1 MNAPDRDALL
11 ELVAAYALGV
21 LPPSEHAHV
30 AAFIL
35 ADADARAEYE
45 DLRGTSSLLG
55 LIAEEPVDTARAARM
70 KERLLAT
77 VRADVAPS
85 GQRLATRAVSR
96 SSAIWGTGL
105 AAAAALTFA
114 LISVIQNFSLRSD
127 LHEAQRRVTALQTQ
141 AKGEHQRVVRDD
153 RMLADLTAG
162 DAKRYPVV
170 YGTVVKRGTHV
181 YLALS
186 ALPAIPRGKVYQA
199 WTVARGATGVTP
211 SVTFT
216 PSANGVTLV
225 PMPEDASKLS
235 AVALTV
241 EPEGGSKTPTSK
253 AAFLQPLT

>member
-1 MNAPDRDALL
+1 MNAPDRDHML

-21 LPPSEHAHV
+21 LPAADHALV

-35 ADADARAEYE
+35 SDPDARAEYD
-45 DLRGTSSLLG
+45 DLRGASSLLG

-77 VRADVAPS
+77 VRADAAPTS
-85 GQRLATRAVSR
+85 ARVATRAVTR

-105 AAAAALTFA
+105 AAAAALAFA

-127 LHEAQRRVTALQTQ
+127 LHESQRRVTALQTQ
-141 AKGEHQRVVRDD
+141 ATSEHRRVERDD
-153 RMLADLTAG
+153 RILADLTAG
-162 DAKRYPVV
+162 DAKQYPVV
-170 YGTVVKRGTHV
+170 YGKVVKRGTHV

-186 ALPAIPRGKVYQA
+186 ALPPVPRGKVYQA
-199 WTVARGATGVTP
+199 WTVARGTTAVTP

-241 EPEGGSKTPTSK
+241 EPEGGSKTPTTKPS
-253 AAFLQPLT
+253 FLQPLT